1 MLLTVTDAAGSLR
14 GAGFASAA
22 KRHFR
27 RHRHKLAIAAA
38 LALGARGMHHRQQ
51 MRHHVVDMGAPI
63 GTDWI
68 DIPEIATQLRRID
81 TSHHLYEL

>member
-1 MLLTVTDAAGSLR
+1 MLLTMTDAAGSLK

-27 RHRHKLAIAAA
+27 RHRRKLAIAAA
-38 LALGARGMHHRQQ
+38 LAEGARGVHHRNQ
-51 MRHHVVDMGAPI
+51 RRVVNMGAPI

-68 DIPEIATQLRRID
+68 DVNQGDID
-81 TSHHLYEL
+81 RPDIRCRLVGK

>member
-1 MLLTVTDAAGSLR
+1 MLLTMTDAAGSLK

-27 RHRHKLAIAAA
+27 RHRRKLAIAAA
-38 LALGARGMHHRQQ
+38 LAVGARGVHHRHQ
-51 MRHHVVDMGAPI
+51 RRVVNMGAPI

-68 DIPEIATQLRRID
+68 DVPESATQLRRID